1 MQRSAAGLVAK
12 KRCFFVLLKES
23 ARLDNP
29 NASKL
34 NTLVRGDMPGAHSFR
49 FWGTAITACCALS
62 VVDLSAYQCASHF
75 SGSTKTGVGITSLR
89 VSLRLEDESAFAGP
103 AKVRLKGTDGD
114 DLAGKPQSDGDFL
127 FTDITP
133 RDYTLEAIAPGF
145 LPVQQMISIKDHG
158 SLTRYL
164 VMSPKPVRAPEAPSP
179 TISTEAALDPKTSW
193 RPPAIDANVPY
204 VDPEEP
210 CPMQEIT
217 AGTGKRMTEFV
228 ANLEKF
234 SAAERVEHYPIDIL
248 GERHDPEIRN
258 FNYVV
263 SVSRTSKDVFLLD
276 EYRNGTVDPSQFP
289 ARVATVG
296 MPAMALLFHP
306 LLAPDFTFSCE
317 GLGIW
322 GSHSAWQIHFEQREG
337 KPGRLLGYAAGGR
350 YVSLALKGR
359 AWIDPATLQVVH
371 LESELIR
378 PPVDLG
384 LKVEDIAISYRPV
397 HFRSADGQIWLPEVI
412 DLFVERKG
420 RRYYRRHTLSDFQ
433 LFTVEATQNI
443 KFAKESYRFTNQTDR
458 DIKGILS
465 IQPISG
471 AKAHP
476 VEISFTIPAGGSVLK
491 LVGPGKDIGIP
502 VESIGSATFR
512 YEGARDAVLVD
523 AHLSKEST
531 LDVISG
537 STP

>member
-1 MQRSAAGLVAK
+1 
-12 KRCFFVLLKES
+12 
-23 ARLDNP
+23 
-29 NASKL
+29 
-34 NTLVRGDMPGAHSFR
+34 
-49 FWGTAITACCALS
+49 
-62 VVDLSAYQCASHF
+62 
-75 SGSTKTGVGITSLR
+75 
-89 VSLRLEDESAFAGP
+89 VSLRLPDESSFAGP
-103 AKVRLKGTDGD
+103 VKVRLRGPD
-114 DLAGKPQSDGDFL
+114 DDVLAGKSQSDGDFL
-127 FTDITP
+127 FTGVP
-133 RDYTLEAIAPGF
+133 ARDYTIEATAPGF
-145 LPVQQMISIKDHG
+145 LPVQQTISIKDHG

-164 VMSPKPVRAPEAPSP
+164 VMSPKAVHAPEAPIP

-204 VDPEEP
+204 VDPEEQ
-210 CPMQEIT
+210 CPLQDIIT
-217 AGTGKRMTEFV
+217 GTGKRMTEFV

-234 SAAERVEHYPIDIL
+234 SAAERVEHYPVDIL
-248 GERHDPEIRN
+248 GERHAPEVRN

-263 SVSRTSKDVFLLD
+263 TVSRTSKGVFLLD

-289 ARVATVG
+289 AHVATVG

-317 GLGIW
+317 GLGTW
-322 GSHSAWQIHFEQREG
+322 GDHSAWQIHFEQREG
-337 KPGRLLGYAAGGR
+337 TAGRLLGYSADGK
-350 YVSLALKGR
+350 YVSLGLKGR

-371 LESELIR
+371 LESELVR

-412 DLFVERKG
+412 DLFVERRG
-420 RRYYRRHTLSDFQ
+420 RRYYRRHTLSDFR

-465 IQPISG
+465 IHPISG
-471 AKAHP
+471 VKVHP
-476 VEISFTIPAGGSVLK
+476 VELSFTIPAGGSVLK
-491 LVGPGKDIGIP
+491 LVGQGKDIGIP

-512 YEGARDAVLVD
+512 YDGARDAVLVD